1 MYFICVYY
9 SVHLSF
15 SFSISSLSLFRIS
28 FSSLFSQYL
37 CCNFFL
43 ETSLQPTQN
52 EVEAGSDV
60 EATDSV
66 QTESENKPAT
76 VIALELLDRMVI
88 RVLIFL
94 NLIL

>member
-1 MYFICVYY
+1 MALYLWKYRA
-9 SVHLSF
+9 L
-15 SFSISSLSLFRIS
+15 LEML
-28 FSSLFSQYL
+28 L

-52 EVEAGSDV
+52 EVETGSDV

-66 QTESENKPAT
+66 QTETENKPAT
-76 VIALELLDRMVI
+76 AIALELLDRMVI

-94 NLIL
+94 NLML